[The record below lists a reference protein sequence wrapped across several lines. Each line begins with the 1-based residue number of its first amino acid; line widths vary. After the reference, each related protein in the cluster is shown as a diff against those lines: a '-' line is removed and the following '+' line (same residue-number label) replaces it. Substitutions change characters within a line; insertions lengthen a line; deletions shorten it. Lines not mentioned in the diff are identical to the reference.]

1 MSQEEKSLE
10 DQLNEITGEVNGG
23 DDTTTS
29 SSITSVASS
38 AFEKKKSRAERFG
51 TTVEMTEEEKAE
63 ARKNRFTD
71 PV

>member
-10 DQLNEITGEVNGG
+10 DQLNEITGEVNG
-23 DDTTTS
+23 DDDTTS
-29 SSITSVASS
+29 SSTSVASS